1 MHLVLRRYR
10 IRLGSIAAAA
20 RRAQESLVPELRQ
33 VPGFATFHLADVG
46 DGMVA
51 SLGLFETEEGAT
63 LGERLMSGWFREDW
77 PVFRAVPPG
86 LARGEVLVR
95 AEAARPPQ
103 VAGEGSGP
111 RLERRGGR
119 PDRRL
124 GRDRRVA
131 ALAMVSAAP

>member
-10 IRLGSIAAAA
+10 IRIGSIAAAA
-20 RRAQESLVPELRQ
+20 RRAQESLVPELQQ

-46 DGMVA
+46 DGTVA
-51 SLGLFETEEGAT
+51 SLGLFETDEGAS
-63 LGERLMSGWFREDW
+63 LGERLMSGWYREDW

-95 AEAARPPQ
+95 AEVARPAQ
-103 VAGEGSGP
+103 VTAEASGP
-111 RLERRGGR
+111 RLERRTSR

-131 ALAMVSAAP
+131 ALAMVSAAQ

>member
-10 IRLGSIAAAA
+10 IRLGSTESAAQ
-20 RRAQESLVPELRQ
+20 RAQESLVPELRQ
-33 VPGFATFHLADVG
+33 VPGFMTFHLADVG

-51 SLGLFETEEGAT
+51 SLGLFETQEGAA

-77 PVFRAVPPG
+77 PVFQIVPPG
-86 LARGEVLVR
+86 LVLGEVLVR
-95 AEAARPPQ
+95 AEAARPAP
-103 VAGEGSGP
+103 AAAEAAGP
-111 RLERRGGR
+111 RLERRSGR

-124 GRDRRVA
+124 GRDRRA